1 MWSFKYKH
9 LYVCVILLTIILCS
23 CSKEEPI
30 EELTFRIT
38 WDKHSGRGNAIDSI
52 VQKFNEQSTKY
63 QVSLFSG
70 NEVAEDITT
79 DLKQIDV
86 LMMPYRYI
94 QDSKISESLLSL
106 DSVYKGH
113 DTFDQSM
120 IDLATNNNQLKGIPW
135 IGHSMCLVFNTQIC
149 KEANVNPYTWSSL
162 NDLAKGCE
170 DITLNTEVKGLGLV
184 GANHHDVSWMVNQFI
199 YTFGGSLVNDA
210 NEINIYSEESINA
223 IKFYKEE
230 LGKFAQ
236 EGWEDDTGVEV
247 LKLFAEQQI
256 AFEIQGPWAV
266 TDIWKLGRPFDVGVI
281 PLSQM
286 GMYSEVGPIMLSVS
300 KNTQHID
307 GAMEF
312 INYLESDIALE
323 MILNGEYSPK
333 YDAYYPFRIPIKEN
347 IAKTGFYEKY
357 PEFLPFS
364 QGFKRPSISTP
375 SSQWAQIQNDIYPMI
390 LHQVMTGELT
400 IDEGLKE
407 VMK

>member
-1 MWSFKYKH
+1 MWSFKCKQIC
-9 LYVCVILLTIILCS
+9 LCVILLTIILCS

-30 EELTFRIT
+30 EELSFRIT

-52 VQKFNEQSTKY
+52 VQKYNEQSTKY
-63 QVSLFSG
+63 KVSLLSG
-70 NEVAEDITT
+70 NEDIEDITN
-79 DLKQIDV
+79 DLNQVDV

-94 QDSKISESLLSL
+94 HDIDISENLLSL
-106 DSVYKGH
+106 DSVYTSH

-120 IDLATNNNQLKGIPW
+120 IDLATNNNELKGVPW

-149 KEANVNPYTWSSL
+149 KDANVNPYTWSSL
-162 NDLAKGCE
+162 NDLVKGCE
-170 DITLNTEVKGLGLV
+170 MVTLSTESSGLGLV

-199 YTFGGSLVNDA
+199 YTFGGCLVNEA
-210 NEINIYSEESINA
+210 NQVEIYSQESINA
-223 IKFYKEE
+223 IEFYKED

-236 EGWEDDTGVEV
+236 DGWQDHTGVNV
-247 LKLFAEQQI
+247 LELFANQEI

-266 TDIWKLGRPFDVGVI
+266 TDIWKLGKPFDVGVI
-281 PLSQM
+281 PLNQI

-300 KNTQHID
+300 KKSEHVD
-307 GAMEF
+307 GAMDF

-357 PEFLPFS
+357 PEFLPFA

-375 SSQWAQIQNDIYPMI
+375 SSQWAEVQNNIYPMI
-390 LHQVMTGELT
+390 LHQIMIDELT